1 MFNLL
6 KSIKMKMFKSLLIGL
21 MTLFTLNSFAVNTYS
36 VTKGITT
43 NVNCMVGDTLK
54 FYAQVPS
61 AYGVQING
69 VTTTSVHPVSTSPY
83 FIGYHVVVSGDNSFT
98 ILGSPNWSGTITVN
112 VATGIS
118 ENTSNNFD
126 IKAFPNPV
134 INEVTIKSN
143 TNGDLG
149 KVSVFNI
156 AGQLVYED
164 KVEGNT
170 TKIDFFSFSSG
181 VYIVKVGEKSMKLIK
196 P

>member
-1 MFNLL
+1 
-6 KSIKMKMFKSLLIGL
+6 MKMFKSLLIGL
-21 MTLFTLNSFAVNTYS
+21 MTLFTLNSFATTHT
-36 VTKGITT
+36 VTIGVTT
-43 NVNCMVGDTLK
+43 NVICNVGDTIK
-54 FYAQVPS
+54 FYGTNATV
-61 AYGVQING
+61 YGVSING
-69 VTTTSVHPVSTSPY
+69 ATSGSMYSAPHSVINPY
-83 FIGYHVVVSGDNSFT
+83 LIFTYKVVGGENTFT
-98 ILGSPNWSGTITVN
+98 IASPSGPFNGTITVN
-112 VATGIS
+112 IATGIS

-181 VYIVKVGEKSMKLIK
+181 IYIVKVGEKSMKLIK

>member
-1 MFNLL
+1 MEWNW
-6 KSIKMKMFKSLLIGL
+6 I
-21 MTLFTLNSFAVNTYS
+21 V
-36 VTKGITT
+36 
-43 NVNCMVGDTLK
+43 
-54 FYAQVPS
+54 
-61 AYGVQING
+61 VQIGSSTVVPIHVCN
-69 VTTTSVHPVSTSPY
+69 VTPFY
-83 FIGYHVVVSGDNSFT
+83 IGYYVVTGSETSFT
-98 ILGSPNWSGTITVN
+98 ILGTTNWTGTITVN
-112 VATGIS
+112 IATGIS